1 MEVYFFQDYTRT
13 LSNILKRDDVSL
25 QPVSLAIEELIAAAK
40 EIQEEVK
47 VRRNESIFHGDYGI
61 VHHASLTFF

>member
-1 MEVYFFQDYTRT
+1 M
-13 LSNILKRDDVSL
+13 

-61 VHHASLTFF
+61 VHASLTFSNPCRNWKIMMKVWWNILC